1 MSLFS
6 NPNAGT
12 EGDQSK
18 KNVAR
23 DAANV
28 SLFKAFMQGKAVDEQ
43 VRLEV
48 LAKAKQVRLEKM
60 RMMVSLKQKLEE
72 DLHYA
77 KENNRT

>member
-1 MSLFS
+1 M
-6 NPNAGT
+6 
-12 EGDQSK
+12 
-18 KNVAR
+18 
-23 DAANV
+23 
-28 SLFKAFMQGKAVDEQ
+28 SLFKAFMQGKVVDEQ

-77 KENNRT
+77 KEINRT